1 MADTSHHLQA
11 SDTVEGREVE
21 KVIVLQAEATV
32 DPRETAWRI
41 EFLLHKNC
49 NIFLYFI
56 LYRKYIWYYI
66 SLLFCYR

>member
-11 SDTVEGREVE
+11 LDTVEGREEE

-41 EFLLHKNC
+41 EFLLH
-49 NIFLYFI
+49 IYLYFVS
-56 LYRKYIWYYI
+56 YRKHNCYYI

>member
-41 EFLLHKNC
+41 EFLLHI
-49 NIFLYFI
+49 IFIY
-56 LYRKYIWYYI
+56 YYI
-66 SLLFCYR
+66 IDTIYICYYI

>member
-11 SDTVEGREVE
+11 LDTVEGREEE

-41 EFLLHKNC
+41 EFLLHIYC
-49 NIFLYFI
+49 NIYLYFI
-56 LYRKYIWYYI
+56 LYRKHNCYYI